1 MSEESAVLPSVTLSG
16 ELPTKEFLSRT
27 GGVGLVRSEYLV
39 RAAGSTWAGEPTRR
53 AVAAYLSELH
63 TRMDGRPLWYRFCDL
78 EARDTAV
85 LAGVAGTVPR
95 EDNPIIGCRAL
106 RRASS
111 PGSDLD
117 HELDMLAAIAADLPG
132 LGLMAPFV
140 QDEREVGTVVDALRQ
155 RGFDGPFGA
164 MIEIPSAIARLE
176 QIIDAGVGYLVVG
189 LNDLTGLL
197 LGAGRGTGRYDYRH
211 PAVADAVRHV
221 HATGTRRGVT
231 VRIAGNFGT
240 DLPAFFPELPIS
252 AFSLHYQDWAEFRP
266 RDEALARP
274 DRDMAARLRKA
285 SDERL
290 VAAGLLDAGNAIR
303 VAGMRT
309 SAVRRLG

>member
-1 MSEESAVLPSVTLSG
+1 VTLSG

-39 RAAGSTWAGEPTRR
+39 RAAGSSWCAEPARR
-53 AVAAYLSELH
+53 AVTEYLRELH
-63 TRMDGRPLWYRFCDL
+63 TRLDARPLWYRFCDL

-85 LAGVAGTVPR
+85 LADAHTARPR

-106 RRASS
+106 RRASH

-117 HELDMLAAIAADLPG
+117 HELDALAAIAADLPG

-140 QDEREVGTVVDALRQ
+140 QDEHEVGTWIGTLRR
-155 RGFDGPFGA
+155 RGFHGPFGA
-164 MIEIPSAIARLE
+164 MIEIPSALSRLE
-176 QIIDAGVGYLVVG
+176 QIIDTGVSYLVVG

-211 PAVADAVRHV
+211 PAVTDAVRHV
-221 HATGTRRGVT
+221 LDTGARRRVT
-231 VRIAGNFGT
+231 VRIAGNFGAE
-240 DLPAFFPELPIS
+240 LPAHFPELPVS

-266 RDEALARP
+266 EDEALARP
-274 DRDMAARLRKA
+274 DRDLAARLRRA
-285 SDERL
+285 SDQRL
-290 VAAGLLDAGNAIR
+290 VAAGLLEAGNAIR
-303 VAGMRT
+303 VAGMRAT
-309 SAVRRLG
+309 TIGRIA